1 MTTYTTW
8 FWHDEKHVRGPVVGS
23 YSNRSAAD
31 AASESTEQGS
41 DMHAMLR
48 DAFGIQEVR
57 EDNCDPEVVVQGR
70 EEIGWNEES
79 AKGDAQK
86 YYDMLKKSEKPL
98 HGGTKHSKLS
108 AIVHLYSLKC
118 VGRLSNKIFSDLL
131 EFIIHLLPAC
141 DDTLAVNTY
150 KAKKFLSDIGLRYE
164 KIPGCRNDCMLFWKD
179 NQELESHIN
188 YGESKW
194 NDEIHLDED
203 GQPISPRK
211 KRPVK
216 ILQWFPLIPQLQRLF
231 MSEHTAPHM
240 RCHVKGR
247 TEDGV
252 LRHPADGEV

>member
-1 MTTYTTW
+1 
-8 FWHDEKHVRGPVVGS
+8 
-23 YSNRSAAD
+23 
-31 AASESTEQGS
+31 
-41 DMHAMLR
+41 
-48 DAFGIQEVR
+48 
-57 EDNCDPEVVVQGR
+57 
-70 EEIGWNEES
+70 
-79 AKGDAQK
+79 
-86 YYDMLKKSEKPL
+86 
-98 HGGTKHSKLS
+98 
-108 AIVHLYSLKC
+108 
-118 VGRLSNKIFSDLL
+118 
-131 EFIIHLLPAC
+131 
-141 DDTLAVNTY
+141 
-150 KAKKFLSDIGLRYE
+150 
-164 KIPGCRNDCMLFWKD
+164 MLFCKD